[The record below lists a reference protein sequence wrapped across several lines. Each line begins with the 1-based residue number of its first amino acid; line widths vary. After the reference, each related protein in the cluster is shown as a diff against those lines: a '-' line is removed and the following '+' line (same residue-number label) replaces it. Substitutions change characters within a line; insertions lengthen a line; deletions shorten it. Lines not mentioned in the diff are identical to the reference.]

1 MKRQISDDAA
11 KSVVSAVDKLCDY
24 VDSGLSPV
32 DAGVKV
38 ASERGLSR
46 GQVELVCRSYNN
58 GVVNA
63 TRRDGE
69 KLSTK
74 FSVQQYAD
82 PDKVNA
88 QVFSTTDK
96 VAADVV
102 ADVYKDAAMRMLVI
116 KKKKANPECG
126 SEEKKEDDCD
136 CECDSSKESAEKAER
151 CDCGCGEPKSECKH
165 EEHKSDYAKSKEKMA
180 ELTQLKDE
188 RRKLANTARG
198 LTSAVHDAFASEIS
212 GKFASDKDIA
222 DQLAHHHKIAAIA
235 IPGTCAG
242 LLIDQVAER
251 KLSSLWFDHYK
262 TSRESILGK
271 QSQAIN
277 VTKGFLGAVKSAV
290 DSLKALDSF
299 NTALPKQAVDISREA
314 HLLLNSS
321 DEPTGLRLPGKTARE
336 TEAVVWDKQSSV
348 LSSIIGSSLARLPG
362 VEKSTRPANAHN
374 SLPFAKAR
382 LELND
387 PAHQRELRQLKA
399 EMLLNDLMSRDE
411 ILASYSPYE
420 VANAYED
427 LAASAPAIV
436 NNPVMLQTNLKRM
449 LHGNLMPAD
458 ARDIVESNRE
468 VKSKPVITNESID
481 LTKANAPG
489 GGQSMVSSI
498 LAGGQGALADKGPK
512 SDEAPSKPGK
522 PAAKP
527 NSGSKD
533 KKPFS
538 NTAKDR
544 KERNSA
550 GNNNSDS
557 AKK

>member
-82 PDKVNA
+82 PDKVNER
-88 QVFSTTDK
+88 VFPVADK

-102 ADVYKDAAMRMLVI
+102 ADVYKDAAVRMLVI

-126 SEEKKEDDCD
+126 CEEKKKDDCGCD
-136 CECDSSKESAEKAER
+136 CDSSKESAYGCDTPTPKAKVDSNLET
-151 CDCGCGEPKSECKH
+151 
-165 EEHKSDYAKSKEKMA
+165 KSDYAKSKSKMA

-198 LTSAVHDAFASEIS
+198 LTSATHDAFAKEIS
-212 GKFASDKDIA
+212 GKFASDKDLA
-222 DQLAHHHKIAAIA
+222 EQLAHHHKLAAIA
-235 IPGTCAG
+235 IPGSCAG

-277 VTKGFLGAVKSAV
+277 VTQGFLGAVKVAV
-290 DSLKALDSF
+290 DSIKALDSF
-299 NTALPKQAVDISREA
+299 NTSMPKQALDISREA
-314 HLLLNSS
+314 HLLLNGPDKS
-321 DEPTGLRLPGKTARE
+321 TGLRLPGKTSRE
-336 TEAVVWDKQSSV
+336 TEAANWEKQSSV

-362 VEKSTRPANAHN
+362 GEQKTRPANAHN
-374 SLPFAKAR
+374 SVPFARAR
-382 LELND
+382 LALND
-387 PAHQRELRQLKA
+387 PTHQREMRQLKA
-399 EMLLNDLMSRDE
+399 EMLLNDLMARDE

-420 VANAYED
+420 VATAYED
-427 LAASAPAIV
+427 LAASAPALV
-436 NNPVMLQTNLKRM
+436 NNPVLLQTNLKRM
-449 LHGNLMPAD
+449 LHGNLMPSD

-468 VKSKPVITNESID
+468 VKSKPIITNETVDVSQAA
-481 LTKANAPG
+481 TPG
-489 GGQSMVSSI
+489 GSQDVVKSI
-498 LAGGQGALADKGPK
+498 LAGGQGSLTSNDSVAPK
-512 SDEAPSKPGK
+512 SPKA
-522 PAAKP
+522 
-527 NSGSKD
+527 NSGGAGKD
-533 KKPFS
+533 GTKQEYS

-544 KERNSA
+544 AKRDSDA
-550 GNNNSDS
+550 NNSNSD
-557 AKK
+557 KK